1 MDEKQFSVEQRRNLT
16 KTVDGAWAFIPP
28 PLPPQLNLSEI
39 ALPLAAAS
47 SAVGELNGAARRL
60 QNPYMLMRALTRK
73 EALTSSAMEGT
84 ITTIGNIVRQ
94 EAEPTSGMDDNAREA
109 FNYLAAMVA
118 ANNQM
123 TKLPISHRVI
133 KDAHANLLS
142 GLSPLRGAGKRPGEY
157 KLHQNAVGQLGETV
171 HTARYVPPPP
181 KDTLA
186 CMDALEAFIN
196 KEQRQQ
202 GEKLID
208 IALMHYQ
215 FEAIH
220 PFDDG
225 NGRIGRMLVTLMAQ
239 QTGLVALPLLHI
251 SSYLETRKE
260 EYIEKLFSVSTQGRW
275 AEWISFFLAAVQAS
289 CLASINVVDRLI
301 TLQAAM
307 KHKIRQAGA
316 NHRLATIIDELFTN
330 GWTTVTKTEKLCGI
344 TFPTAQSDLKVLVKL
359 GLVEETQSG
368 RPTIYYAP
376 EILRLSDRDDMSI
389 ALQPI

>member
-1 MDEKQFSVEQRRNLT
+1 MDEKQFSVEQRQNLT
-16 KTVDGAWAFIPP
+16 KTTDGAWAFIPP
-28 PLPPQLNLSEI
+28 PLPPPLNLSEI

-47 SAVGELNGAARRL
+47 SAIGELNGAARRL

-109 FNYLAAMVA
+109 FNYLAAMIK
-118 ANNQM
+118 ANGQM
-123 TKLPISHRVI
+123 EKLPISHRVI

-239 QTGLVALPLLHI
+239 QTGLVTLPLLHI
-251 SSYLETRKE
+251 SSYLETRKDD
-260 EYIEKLFSVSTQGRW
+260 YIERLFAVSTQGKW
-275 AEWISFFLAAVQAS
+275 VEWISFFLSAVQAS
-289 CLASINVVDRLI
+289 CVASINVVDRMI
-301 TLQAAM
+301 TLQASM

-316 NHRLATIIDELFTN
+316 NHRLATIIDELFTT

-344 TFPTAQSDLKVLVKL
+344 TFPTAQSDLRMLVKL
-359 GLVEETQSG
+359 GLVQETQNG
-368 RPTIYYAP
+368 RPAIYYAP
-376 EILRLSDRDDMSI
+376 EILRLSDRDDMSL
-389 ALQPI
+389 ALQSI

>member
-1 MDEKQFSVEQRRNLT
+1 M
-16 KTVDGAWAFIPP
+16 DGAWAFIPP
-28 PLPPQLNLSEI
+28 PLPPALDLSKI
-39 ALPLAAAS
+39 ALSLAAAS
-47 SAVGELNGAARRL
+47 GAIGELNGAARRL
-60 QNPYMLMRALTRK
+60 QNPYMLIRALTRK

-109 FNYLAAMVA
+109 FNYSAALAK
-118 ANNQM
+118 ANSQM
-123 TKLPISHRVI
+123 EKLPISHRVI
-133 KDAHANLLS
+133 KNAHADLLS
-142 GLSPLRGAGKRPGEY
+142 GLSPQRGAGKRPGEY

-181 KDTLA
+181 KETLA

-239 QTGLVALPLLHI
+239 QTGLVPLPLLHI
-251 SSYLETRKE
+251 SPYLETRKND
-260 EYIEKLFSVSTQGRW
+260 YIEALFAVSTSGKW
-275 AEWISFFLAAVQAS
+275 VEWISFFLAAVQSS
-289 CLASINVVDRLI
+289 CIASISVVDRMI
-301 TLQAAM
+301 KLQAEM
-307 KHKIRQAGA
+307 RHQIIQAGA
-316 NHRLATIIDELFTN
+316 NHRLAIVVDELFTT
-330 GWTTVTKTEKLCGI
+330 GWTTVTKAQELCGV
-344 TFPTAQSDLKVLVKL
+344 TFPTAQSDLKALVKL
-359 GLVEETQSG
+359 GLVQETSSG
-368 RPTIYYAP
+368 RPAIYYAP
-376 EILRLSDRDDMSI
+376 EILRLSERDDISV
-389 ALQPI
+389 ALQSF